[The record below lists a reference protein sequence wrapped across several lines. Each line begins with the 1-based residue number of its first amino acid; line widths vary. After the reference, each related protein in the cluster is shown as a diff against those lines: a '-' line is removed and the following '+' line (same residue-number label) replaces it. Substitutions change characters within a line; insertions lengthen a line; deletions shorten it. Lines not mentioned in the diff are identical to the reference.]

1 MYNLLKP
8 GEAITHNSLSFP
20 IHFNDEN
27 PKCDNSYTICF
38 CSFKVYSAARL
49 VTSTSHTVRTVVCIF
64 PCVVININID
74 NSINNIFDSPLSVG
88 HAEMFHP
95 WYRNVWCSGLSLV
108 LLALCMCVSP
118 PRAWMIPVLIS
129 LHPFLLPSSPASF
142 SSLFTDVSHTDILFR
157 SWANDVLN
165 DDLKWLFVFMRSVI
179 SDLPVSVCVCV
190 CMMPPLMTQSWSL
203 SQGSICLEANPI
215 PGLIWLAFV
224 RLNNLR
230 RGLKSVLL

>member
-8 GEAITHNSLSFP
+8 GEAITHNSFSFP

-49 VTSTSHTVRTVVCIF
+49 VTSTSHTVRTVICIF
-64 PCVVININID
+64 PCIVININIA

-142 SSLFTDVSHTDILFR
+142 SSLFTDVSHTDIFFQELGE
-157 SWANDVLN
+157 WCVEW
-165 DDLKWLFVFMRSVI
+165 WLEMTVCIHALSHQWFTCEC
-179 SDLPVSVCVCV
+179 VCVCV
-190 CMMPPLMTQSWSL
+190 HDASSHDSILKSL
-203 SQGSICLEANPI
+203 SGLHLPGS
-215 PGLIWLAFV
+215 
-224 RLNNLR
+224 
-230 RGLKSVLL
+230 